1 MGPFRISPSA
11 WLTSIVVILI
21 MLVHCAP
28 ASSNARQQ
36 VRIYASQGEML
47 TLPRPASKV
56 FVAEPAVADVQV
68 AAANRVFVFGKK
80 PGRTTL
86 FALDDS
92 GATVATFRIAIAYDE
107 SDLRQLLRA
116 QFADLDV
123 RLSRTPRGAVLS
135 GLVPNADIAE
145 KVRSTCAQFLGED
158 EVLLNQ
164 LKIGGSTQV
173 NLRVR
178 IAEVSRNA
186 VKQLGVNWEAA
197 GSAGGF
203 SFGLSSAAS
212 GRINTPANGSYSVTA
227 IVDALAQE
235 GLVSIL
241 AEPTLTAVSGQKAN
255 FLAGGEFP
263 IPVAQ
268 GLDRISI
275 DFRRYGVGLEFTPTV
290 LSDRLVNLQV
300 KPEVSELSN
309 EGALIMN
316 GARVPSL
323 ITRRAETTVELGSGE
338 SFVIA
343 GLLQNKFNTGLDM
356 LPGLGDLPVLGALFR
371 STQFRKNESE
381 LIIIVTP
388 TIVRPISES
397 ARIPVPTDFVGPPS
411 ELERIIF
418 GRLGTTRPGAGPIE
432 VPVPGRRLRGDAGFL
447 IE

>member
-1 MGPFRISPSA
+1 MGMVRILPSA
-11 WLTSIVVILI
+11 WLPAVLAALV
-21 MLVHCAP
+21 MLVQCAP
-28 ASSNARQQ
+28 ASANTRQQ
-36 VRIYASQGEML
+36 VRIYVSQGEML

-56 FVAEPAVADVQV
+56 FVAEPAIADVQV
-68 AAANRVFVFGKK
+68 ATANRVFVFGKK

-92 GATVATFRIAIAYDE
+92 GETVATFRIAIAYDE

-116 QFADLDV
+116 QFADLEV

-135 GLVPNADIAE
+135 GLVPNAEIAE

-158 EVLLNQ
+158 EVLINQ
-164 LKIGGSTQV
+164 LKISGSTQV

-203 SFGLSSAAS
+203 TFGLSSAAS

-290 LSDRLVNLQV
+290 LSDRLINLQV

-309 EGALIMN
+309 EGALTMN

-323 ITRRAETTVELGSGE
+323 ITRRAETTVELGSGQ

-432 VPVPGRRLRGDAGFL
+432 VPVPGRKLRGDAGFL

>member
-1 MGPFRISPSA
+1 MFRNVIPA
-11 WLTSIVVILI
+11 WLIPALVALV
-21 MLVHCAP
+21 MLVQCAP
-28 ASSNARQQ
+28 ALAGTRQE
-36 VRIYASQGEML
+36 VRIYVSQGEML

-56 FVAEPAVADVQV
+56 FVAEPTVADVQV
-68 AAANRVFVFGKK
+68 PAANRVFVFGKK

-86 FALDDS
+86 FALDDT
-92 GATVATFRIAIAYDE
+92 GATVATFRITIAYDDA
-107 SDLRQLLRA
+107 DLRRLLRA
-116 QFADLDV
+116 QFGELAV
-123 RLSRTPRGAVLS
+123 NLSRTPRGAVLT
-135 GLVPNADIAE
+135 GVVPNAEIAD
-145 KVRSTCAQFLGED
+145 KVRSTCAQYLGED
-158 EVLLNQ
+158 EMLINQ

-197 GSAGGF
+197 GSVGGF
-203 SFGLSSAAS
+203 TFGLSSAAS
-212 GRINTPANGSYSVTA
+212 GKINMPNGGSYSVTA

-263 IPVAQ
+263 IPVGQ
-268 GLDRISI
+268 SLDRISI
-275 DFRRYGVGLEFTPTV
+275 EFRRYGVGLEFTPTV
-290 LSDRLVNLQV
+290 LSDRLINLQV

-309 EGALIMN
+309 EGALVMS
-316 GARVPSL
+316 GARIPSL
-323 ITRRAETTVELGSGE
+323 ITRRAETTVELGSGQ

-343 GLLQNKFNTGLDM
+343 GLLQNKFNTGIDM
-356 LPGLGDLPVLGALFR
+356 LPGLGDLPILGALFR

-388 TIVRPISES
+388 TIVRPISKS

-411 ELERIIF
+411 DLDRIIF